1 MMDKINEEHGLSIRP
16 YVNLENLQSEFN
28 QAINSMKQMQ
38 ESENDKN
45 VVYSSEYMMVEKP
58 GEEDIYIVHLY

>member
-1 MMDKINEEHGLSIRP
+1 MMDKINEEHDLSIRP

-58 GEEDIYIVHLY
+58 GEEDIYVVHLY